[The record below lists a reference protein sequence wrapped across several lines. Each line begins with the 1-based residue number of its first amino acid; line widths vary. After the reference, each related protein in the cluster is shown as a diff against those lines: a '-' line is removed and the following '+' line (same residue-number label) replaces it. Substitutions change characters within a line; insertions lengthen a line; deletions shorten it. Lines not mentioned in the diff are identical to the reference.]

1 MSRRTAWQCALDLG
15 TASSRSGTKMSKKRP
30 LATADPNSLI
40 INLKRKNKTKKSK
53 TTSSYE
59 KNKERKSKS
68 EKKDERQTLVRFQI
82 LDTTTMFIVWL
93 KNRLLLRFL
102 QCDFQLF
109 S

>member
-1 MSRRTAWQCALDLG
+1 M
-15 TASSRSGTKMSKKRP
+15 KKR
-30 LATADPNSLI
+30 
-40 INLKRKNKTKKSK
+40 KKIK
-53 TTSSYE
+53 I
-59 KNKERKSKS
+59 R
-68 EKKDERQTLVRFQI
+68 KKDERQTLVRFQI